1 MRNEFLKIT
10 VLLFMSLA
18 VVSCKKA
25 KNETEAKEAEEIS
38 KIETEA
44 IKYIAEVDSSTV
56 AWKGFKPSGTHNG
69 TIKISEGYFAVNDGK
84 ITGGNFVI
92 DMKTIKDLDLEDPKW
107 NGKLVGHLSSADF
120 FDVENNPFSGFA
132 ITGVSEVDGKMM
144 VKGNLTIKNIKKNI
158 EFAAAVTVT
167 GNELTFKSEVF
178 TIDRTEWD
186 IKYKSGRFFDDLK
199 DKIINDEVEFVI
211 EVKAKKA

>member
-1 MRNEFLKIT
+1 ML
-10 VLLFMSLA
+10 
-18 VVSCKKA
+18 
-25 KNETEAKEAEEIS
+25 IS
-38 KIETEA
+38 H
-44 IKYIAEVDSSTV
+44 
-56 AWKGFKPSGTHNG
+56 P
-69 TIKISEGYFAVNDGK
+69 
-84 ITGGNFVI
+84 
-92 DMKTIKDLDLEDPKW
+92 
-107 NGKLVGHLSSADF
+107 
-120 FDVENNPFSGFA
+120 
-132 ITGVSEVDGKMM
+132 
-144 VKGNLTIKNIKKNI
+144 KNIKKNI